1 MHRSNS
7 GRDRNYGATSRG
19 SARGKEISLNEK
31 SSLSALIGDNL
42 KESNFLWHGEESFKS
57 TEHQFFYE
65 DFQKDFDGILKE
77 NKQPTK
83 HNAVESKLTDD
94 EKFRRLKKEISG
106 SVNDFK
112 KEMDL
117 IIGENEDISS
127 DSESQGL
134 HEEPEQITNPS
145 NLGVNYAAPIDR
157 VTSSP
162 DGKKSVLTSDPKI
175 KSDLSHAKASMIG
188 VSQDVQQ

>member
-1 MHRSNS
+1 M
-7 GRDRNYGATSRG
+7 
-19 SARGKEISLNEK
+19 
-31 SSLSALIGDNL
+31 
-42 KESNFLWHGEESFKS
+42 WHGEESFKS

-134 HEEPEQITNPS
+134 HEEPEQITNQS